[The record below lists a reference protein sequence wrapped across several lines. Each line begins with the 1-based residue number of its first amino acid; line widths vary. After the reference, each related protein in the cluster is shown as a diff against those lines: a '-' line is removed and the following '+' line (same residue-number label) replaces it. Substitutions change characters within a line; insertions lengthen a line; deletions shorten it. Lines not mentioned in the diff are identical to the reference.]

1 MLTQFDSISNLGG
14 IVNASFIYTSDI
26 NKAYKLP
33 DSHQLYIELK
43 EGKSFTPLYMSP
55 NPEFDED
62 YSESDELY
70 SPYLK
75 LRYPILSAE
84 ITHLKRLLLTKKL
97 IVKATTSNGHVLY
110 IGTHEYP
117 AEFTFKK

>member
-1 MLTQFDSISNLGG
+1 
-14 IVNASFIYTSDI
+14 
-26 NKAYKLP
+26 
-33 DSHQLYIELK
+33 
-43 EGKSFTPLYMSP
+43 MSP

-117 AEFTFKK
+117 AEFTFKKLIGGLAASYSGYEAMFKSNQKDSMLFAAPEPESGS